1 VGTIS
6 FEVAAT
12 PTARNPDRMDVAC
25 FLGFVAERRDP
36 VVPSSL
42 RRWLLTQRLST
53 EARLAV
59 PGERLRDVPLPLQSP
74 DEMLEFFDAD
84 ARLDGP
90 AELASTTLPFT
101 LPTDAVPEL
110 HVVIDGTRHT
120 IALDPPPA
128 TPAELV
134 AAIAAAG
141 APVTARLGGEPGA
154 PSLVLLR
161 RRSSSAGRL
170 TVFANAAYGFPVAA
184 MAESRVIGTPL
195 CQAVRTFFAQ
205 GGRRA
210 WAVRMGDPLA
220 YLAPRDDRFGQLAT
234 LLARGG
240 GGGAFGA
247 RAVTAALGAELPS
260 PHAPTEAR
268 SGLGHLFG
276 LDDATFV
283 LMPDLPELAAPPP
296 ASIPLAP
303 APPAPR
309 EVFATCGAPPAAT
322 LPHAAAGLPPPRLD
336 AMGAAI
342 WTQAVERVLDVLR
355 LPTLRDRILIA
366 AQPRCEPGLIPSVP
380 ASAFLQIA
388 APWARTPEA
397 ASLPGTLIAPDGVL
411 AGLLASHTL
420 QLGTFRSAA
429 GRGVPSVE
437 DLETSTPPPVAA
449 FLTRAP
455 RGIELASDTTT
466 SADPSWR
473 IAAVSRLMALLVRAA
488 RRLGHSALFEPS
500 GEMLWRD
507 LEMQI
512 GILLTSIHAAGGL
525 AGRAASEGFSVRC
538 DRSTMT
544 QADIDNGRLIA
555 AVSFSPALPIERIA
569 ITLPLGHAAI
579 LPGAPA

>member
-1 VGTIS
+1 MGAIS
-6 FEVAAT
+6 FEAVAT
-12 PTARNPDRMDVAC
+12 PTAGNPDRMDVAC
-25 FLGFVAERRDP
+25 FFGFVAERRDL
-36 VVPSSL
+36 VVPPSL

-53 EARLAV
+53 EPRLAV
-59 PGERLRDVPLPLQSP
+59 AGERLRDVPLPLQSP
-74 DEMLEFFDAD
+74 DEMLELFDAD

-90 AELASTTLPFT
+90 AELAGATLPFT
-101 LPTDAVPEL
+101 LPADAVPLL
-110 HVVIDGTRHT
+110 HVVIDGTRHE

-128 TPAELV
+128 TPAALV

-161 RRSSSAGRL
+161 RRGASAGRI
-170 TVFANAAYGFPVAA
+170 TVFANAAYGFPVAT

-195 CQAVRTFFAQ
+195 CQAMRTFFAQ

-210 WAVRMGDPLA
+210 WTVRMGDPLT
-220 YLAPRDDRFGQLAT
+220 YLASRDDRFGQLAT

-247 RAVTAALGAELPS
+247 SAVTVALGAELPS

-296 ASIPLAP
+296 ATIPIAA

-309 EVFATCGAPPAAT
+309 EVFTTCATPLAST
-322 LPHAAAGLPPPRLD
+322 VPHAAEGLPPPRLD
-336 AMGAAI
+336 TLGATI
-342 WTQAVERVLDVLR
+342 WTQAVERILDVLR
-355 LPTLRDRILIA
+355 LPALRDRILIA
-366 AQPRCEPGLIPSVP
+366 AQPRCEPDVVPTVP
-380 ASAFLQIA
+380 ASAFLQVA
-388 APWARTPEA
+388 APWLRTPEA
-397 ASLPGTLIAPDGVL
+397 AALPGTLIAPDGVL

-429 GRGVPSVE
+429 GRIVPSIE
-437 DLETSTPPPVAA
+437 DLEATKPPPSAT
-449 FLTRAP
+449 FLARAP
-455 RGIELASDTTT
+455 RGIELAADSTT

-512 GILLTSIHAAGGL
+512 SILLSSIHAAGGL
-525 AGRAASEGFSVRC
+525 AGRSAAEGFSVRC

-555 AVSFSPALPIERIA
+555 AVSFSPALPSERIA
-569 ITLPLGHAAI
+569 VTLPLGHAAI